1 MAGPKGTAKGQGNTG
16 KKPNYYGYST
26 ADSIEGLEK
35 KGANDGQDAGEEAH
49 DPVQRNK
56 DAVKITP
63 ITTPVSGVTAPAM
76 VNPVAQTAK
85 ERLQSRPTFNDLLK
99 NSMTIMRKNA
109 EKEKTDAGK
118 MQQYYALTDALNAI
132 GKLGGSAVGGAVGG
146 NVGESAPAVDP
157 YKESRGYLE
166 AFERA
171 KKANDRLRELDEK
184 DFQLLLR
191 DEQRAYDKTVKDADD
206 ALRMQLAE
214 IDRQWQ
220 VEYLRIKS
228 EIDQAVAQQNL
239 ELKAK
244 LESDLAALNHGYA
257 MQRLQVQMDHDK
269 DMKTITENIVRMQM
283 GGGNGGRRDDSVPF
297 AFNNGTGMMI
307 PKSFYDDMLRY
318 YVSKKKIGG
327 QDVDEENIV
336 EVLRNYPNLVTD
348 YLKMFG
354 IGSSGGSSGSSGS
367 SGSGSGYMAGGTYN
381 QPRADITDEEYREQ
395 FAY

>member
-1 MAGPKGTAKGQGNTG
+1 MAGPRGTAKGQGNTG

-35 KGANDGQDAGEEAH
+35 KGANDGQDAGEETH

-76 VNPVAQTAK
+76 VNPVAKTAK
-85 ERLQSRPTFNDLLK
+85 ERLQSQPTFNDLLK
-99 NSMTIMRKNA
+99 NSLTIMRQNA

-132 GKLGGSAVGGAVGG
+132 GKLGGSAVGSAVGG
-146 NVGESAPAVDP
+146 NVADSAPAVDP

-184 DFQLLLR
+184 DFQLALR
-191 DEQRAYDKTVKDADD
+191 DEQRAYDRTIKDADN
-206 ALRMQLAE
+206 ALRMRLAD

-228 EIDQAVAQQNL
+228 EIDQAVAQQNM

-244 LESDLAALNHGYA
+244 LESDMAALNHGYA
-257 MQRLQVQMDHDK
+257 MQRQQAQMDHDR
-269 DMKTITENIVRMQM
+269 DMKRITENIVRMQM
-283 GGGNGGRRDDSVPF
+283 GGRRDDSVPF

-307 PKSFYDDMLRY
+307 PKRFYDDMLRY
-318 YVSKKKIGG
+318 YVAKKKIGG

-348 YLKMFG
+348 YLKMFAMG
-354 IGSSGGSSGSSGS
+354 SDGGSSGGSSGSGS
-367 SGSGSGYMAGGTYN
+367 EYMAGGTYN
-381 QPRADITDEEYREQ
+381 QPRADITDEEYMQQ

>member
-1 MAGPKGTAKGQGNTG
+1 MAGPRGTAKGQGNTD
-16 KKPNYYGYST
+16 KKPNYYGYRT

-35 KGANDGQDAGEEAH
+35 KGTNDGQDAGEETPA
-49 DPVQRNK
+49 PIQRNE
-56 DAVKITP
+56 DAVEITP

-76 VNPVAQTAK
+76 VNPVAKTAK
-85 ERLQSRPTFNDLLK
+85 ERLQSQPTFNDLLK
-99 NSMTIMRKNA
+99 NSLTIMRQNA

-146 NVGESAPAVDP
+146 NVADSAPAVDP

-184 DFQLLLR
+184 DFQLALR
-191 DEQRAYDKTVKDADD
+191 DEQRAYDRTIKDADN
-206 ALRMQLAE
+206 ALRMRLAD

-228 EIDQAVAQQNL
+228 EIDQAVAQQNM

-244 LESDLAALNHGYA
+244 LESDMAALNHGYA
-257 MQRLQVQMDHDK
+257 MQRQQAQMDHDR
-269 DMKTITENIVRMQM
+269 DMKRITENIVRMQM
-283 GGGNGGRRDDSVPF
+283 SGGNGGRRDDSVPF

-307 PKSFYDDMLRY
+307 PKRFYDDMLSY
-318 YVSKKKIGG
+318 YVAKKKIGG

-336 EVLRNYPNLVTD
+336 EVLRNYPHLVTD
-348 YLKMFG
+348 YLKMFAMG
-354 IGSSGGSSGSSGS
+354 SDGGSSGGSSGSGS
-367 SGSGSGYMAGGTYN
+367 EYMAGGTYN
-381 QPRADITDEEYREQ
+381 QPRADITDEEYMQQ